1 MRDLVQLRSFSE
13 RQDRTKRRALIIL
26 GAAIAAAPRRL
37 LGQGA
42 RRPRIG
48 YLLVTPLTEPPSLE
62 RQAFLDGLLDQGYVP
77 GTSVE
82 IVYRSAEGE
91 ADFIDDTCRDL
102 LARNPDVIVV
112 SGAISALS
120 AKRATRSVPIV
131 MLAVGDP
138 VGIGAVSSLA
148 KPGGNVTGVSFI
160 SSDLAPK
167 RLQFAKE
174 CVPRAK
180 KLTSI
185 WDSRN
190 ANARAESGAVLA
202 AAKQFDLSVES
213 LGLASDAELA
223 RALHRLAS
231 AKPEILYVAFEGG
244 LASANRTTLAEF
256 GLRQRVPIVS
266 GWSSITEA
274 GALLSY
280 APDIPAMFRRA
291 AYYVAR
297 VLKGAKPA
305 ALPIEL
311 PTKVDLVINLR
322 TARRIGVSIP
332 REMLLRADRVIE

>member
-1 MRDLVQLRSFSE
+1 M
-13 RQDRTKRRALIIL
+13 KRRALIVA
-26 GAAIAAAPRRL
+26 GTAFAAAPRWL
-37 LGQGA
+37 LGQAA

-48 YLLVTPLTEPPSLE
+48 YLLLVPLTEQPSRE
-62 RQAFLDGLLDQGYVP
+62 RQAFLDGLLEQGYVS

-91 ADFIDDTCRDL
+91 TEFIDDACRDL
-102 LARNPDVIVV
+102 LAQNPDVIAAP
-112 SGAISALS
+112 GAIAVLA
-120 AKRATRSVPIV
+120 AKKATRSVPIV

-174 CVPRAK
+174 CAPHAK
-180 KLTSI
+180 RLAAI
-185 WDSRN
+185 WDRRN
-190 ANARAESGAVLA
+190 ANARAESRAVLA
-202 AAKQFDLSVES
+202 AAKQLGLAAEP

-223 RALHRLAS
+223 RALGRLA
-231 AKPEILYVAFEGG
+231 AARPEIVYVAFEGG
-244 LASANRTTLAEF
+244 LAAGNRTALAEF

-266 GWSSITEA
+266 GWSFLTEA

-291 AYYVAR
+291 AYYVGR
-297 VLKGAKPA
+297 VLKGTKPA

-311 PTKVDLVINLR
+311 PTKVDLVVNLR
-322 TARRIGVSIP
+322 TARTIGVSVP
-332 REMLLRADRVIE
+332 RGLLLRADRVIE